1 MRPGQCSPVY
11 KSEGTYILPVQRV
24 IEGFRRQD
32 PPAIPQMAVPV
43 PVEVPETAKRL
54 VYFTSDPRQ
63 HAFELAFDAI

>member
-24 IEGFRRQD
+24 VEGFRRQD

-43 PVEVPETAKRL
+43 EVPETAKRL
-54 VYFTSDPRQ
+54 VYLMSDPRQ
-63 HAFELAFDAI
+63 HAFKLAFDAI